1 MTPTTSARQL
11 QLGNKIQ
18 SQLLLDEAFILVECD
33 NGWNDVNDDRQEQ
46 AMLRFHKQSDFIFM
60 LSESDDNRYYD
71 MILKTSPCHIIIE
84 I

>member
-1 MTPTTSARQL
+1 MTPTTSATQL

-33 NGWNDVNDDRQEQ
+33 NGWHDVDDDRQEQ
-46 AMLRFHKQSDFIFM
+46 AMLRFHKQSEFIFM
-60 LSESDDNRYYD
+60 LSKSDDNRYYD
-71 MILKTSPCHIIIE
+71 MILKTSLCHIIIE